1 MNTEK
6 AMSDFRRLSAD
17 RRSKLEADGYLIS
30 GAEYEVIYDVVTKS
44 FAQDWMTE
52 DQVLYLIEIGI
63 KQYLYRRGC
72 KR

>member
-6 AMSDFRRLSAD
+6 EIPNLRRLSED
-17 RRSKLEADGYLIS
+17 RRTELEAEGYMVS
-30 GAEYEVIYDVVTKS
+30 GAEFEIIYDVVVRG
-44 FAQDWMTE
+44 FIQEWMTV